1 MLSLTGRRLTRDRT
15 LVLVSHSMDFLNGVC
30 TNMIDMRDRALL
42 YYGGN
47 YDSYHKTRAE
57 QEVNQMKAYHKQQVS
72 KPCYS

>member
-1 MLSLTGRRLTRDRT
+1 
-15 LVLVSHSMDFLNGVC
+15 
-30 TNMIDMRDRALL
+30 MIDMREKNLL

-72 KPCYS
+72 QRRHSDNHDC